1 MLNFE
6 GSTFIH
12 NRTHLGENTSFLAF
26 KKNDLIILQ
35 ENETGDSITNSGWCK
50 GLCER
55 TGLSGDLPAECVYVL
70 PILSKPTVDILV
82 RLKSYIL

>member
-1 MLNFE
+1 MAELLIVVLKLSLALTDCYSRV
-6 GSTFIH
+6 GK
-12 NRTHLGENTSFLAF
+12 NTSFLSF

-35 ENETGDSITNSGWCK
+35 GDATGDSITNAGWCT

-70 PILSKPTVDILV
+70 PIINKPTVDILV
-82 RLKSYIL
+82 R